1 MATLRRTVKTRKKA
15 KAKPKARPPR
25 PNDIDEKTIQ
35 QYLAKP
41 NYVLLSDLPTFKQ
54 KRLLQ
59 KYRDTLTN
67 PLAVK
72 IFETNLKAGVPF
84 FYNEATQQV
93 VMPIPEQKVD
103 ADGFSKVSI
112 NSDLSSIAG
121 LDASAQVFLSSMR
134 APLTIAEI
142 NQAKKEAAAERAAEK
157 LISDADRKKREKEDL
172 ENWYALLDD
181 DSLKVRLE
189 QERTKA
195 DKADKL
201 FNEAIKNKALKGMQK

>member
-59 KYRDTLTN
+59 KYRDTLTD
-67 PLAVK
+67 PLAVQ

-93 VMPIPEQKVD
+93 VMPIPQQKVD
-103 ADGFSKVSI
+103 ADGFSKISI
-112 NSDLSSIAG
+112 NADLASTTG
-121 LDASAQVFLSSMR
+121 LDAGAQVFLSSMR
-134 APLTIAEI
+134 SPLTIAEI

-157 LISDADRKKREKEDL
+157 LVSAQERKAREEEDL
-172 ENWYALLDD
+172 KNWYALLND
-181 DSLKVRLE
+181 DSIKVRLE

-195 DKADKL
+195 DRADKL
-201 FNEAIKNKALKGMQK
+201 FNEATKGMRK

>member
-189 QERTKA
+189 QERAKA

>member
-15 KAKPKARPPR
+15 KAKPKARPPH

-67 PLAVK
+67 PLAVQ

>member
-181 DSLKVRLE
+181 YSLKVRLE

>member
-15 KAKPKARPPR
+15 KAKSKARPPR

-59 KYRDTLTN
+59 KYRDTLTD
-67 PLAVK
+67 PLAVQ

-93 VMPIPEQKVD
+93 IMPIPEQKVD
-103 ADGFSKVSI
+103 ADGFSKISI
-112 NSDLSSIAG
+112 NADLANTTG
-121 LDASAQVFLSSMR
+121 LDAGAQVFLSSMR
-134 APLTIAEI
+134 SPLTIAEI
-142 NQAKKEAAAERAAEK
+142 NQANKEAAAERAAEK
-157 LISDADRKKREKEDL
+157 LVSAQERKAREEEDL
-172 ENWYALLDD
+172 KNWYALLDD
-181 DSLKVRLE
+181 DSIKVRLE

-195 DKADKL
+195 DRADEL
-201 FNEAIKNKALKGMQK
+201 FNEATKGMRK